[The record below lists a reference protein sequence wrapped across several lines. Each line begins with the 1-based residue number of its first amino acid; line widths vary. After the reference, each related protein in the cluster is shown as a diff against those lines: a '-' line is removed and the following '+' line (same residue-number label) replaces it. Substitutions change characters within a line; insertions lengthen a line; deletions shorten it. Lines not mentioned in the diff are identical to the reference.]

1 MKLLYLF
8 RNFYGLHFGFH
19 NFSYCT
25 SILLPYVKYNIT
37 VQLECQGKLLFFVF
51 LFIQVFETLFHIC
64 KCFLP
69 FFVIFLCHRN
79 SACFADCLYFFIFCC
94 FLYLRQFHSPSSN
107 STNHTKV
114 FLHPLDLDKN
124 GHLYKYLLILYDN

>member
-19 NFSYCT
+19 NFSYFT
-25 SILLPYVKYNIT
+25 SVSLIRKYNIT
-37 VQLECQGKLLFFVF
+37 HHSKCQGKLLFFVF
-51 LFIQVFETLFHIC
+51 LFIRVFETLFHIC
-64 KCFLP
+64 ECFLP

-79 SACFADCLYFFIFCC
+79 SACFADCLYFFLFYC
-94 FLYLRQFHSPSSN
+94 FLRLRQFYSPSSN

-114 FLHPLDLDKN
+114 FLHLLYLDN
-124 GHLYKYLLILYDN
+124 FYHRYKYPQILCDN